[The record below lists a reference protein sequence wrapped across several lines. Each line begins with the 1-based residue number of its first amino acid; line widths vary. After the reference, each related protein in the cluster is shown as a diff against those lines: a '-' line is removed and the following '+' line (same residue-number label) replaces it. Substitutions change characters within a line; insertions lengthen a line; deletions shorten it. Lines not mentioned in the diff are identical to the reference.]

1 MKKLHSGVLMY
12 ISLALFVA
20 LYTGCAQDTKK
31 SGIPLISEESS
42 SQAASDQGMDQT
54 TTDTTPNEPVADK
67 KDAVQVVSDTPAEE
81 KKFDYSTTITA
92 DFSLSV
98 QDIESGAPVPLTS
111 ISIYDGSDTLLSSG
125 ITDAKGEA
133 FFKVT
138 AESASTLLTIIIK
151 NDDYGEYRIVV
162 ENIQKLSSIERL
174 VKLRKKP
181 PEVKPADADND
192 GVADAEDEFPND
204 PRYAKSVKGEY
215 TLAFEDMYPKK
226 GDADFN
232 DAVVRLSLEERIDSK
247 NRLAYVKITAQ
258 ALASGAGYSNQFAIN
273 VLDREYVLI
282 ENFKKDLKGK
292 WNSKEGKDDSTCTL
306 GPEHVK
312 EIVLETPVDRLEI
325 AAMPYDP
332 FLIPNGASSGKK
344 LGEVHLS
351 FVSSEYK
358 KKGNRV
364 LDDDGFPWALSFAGE
379 WCWPYES
386 GDIRKAYPDFQK
398 WYESEGR
405 EARAWYQNPDA
416 SRVYCSC
423 MGQSASSLSAY
434 LLGTGSGNAVLV
446 VVSLGIIGL
455 IIGGIYVWKRKH
467 PKA

>member
-1 MKKLHSGVLMY
+1 MKRLHGGALVY
-12 ISLALFVA
+12 IAVALSLAL
-20 LYTGCAQDTKK
+20 YSSCAQDTKK
-31 SGIPLISEESS
+31 SGIPLIPEESS
-42 SQAASDQGMDQT
+42 SQAVPDQGADQT
-54 TTDTTPNEPVADK
+54 TPDTPSTDTVADK
-67 KDAVQVVSDTPAEE
+67 KDAVQVVSDAPAEE
-81 KKFDYSTTITA
+81 KAFDYNTTITV
-92 DFSLSV
+92 DFSLTIK
-98 QDIESGAPVPLTS
+98 DIESGAPVPLTS
-111 ISIYDGSDTLLSSG
+111 ISIYDESDTMLSSG
-125 ITDAKGEA
+125 ITDDKGEA

-138 AESASTLLTIIIK
+138 AESANKSLTIIIK
-151 NDDYGEYRIVV
+151 NDEYGEYRIVV
-162 ENIQKLSSIERL
+162 ENVQQLSSIDRL
-174 VKLRKKP
+174 VKLLKKAA
-181 PEVKPADADND
+181 EVKPADTDGD

-215 TLAFEDMYPKK
+215 TLAFEDAYPKK

-232 DAVVRLSLEERIDSK
+232 DAVVRLSLEERIDAR

-273 VLDREYVLI
+273 VLGKEYVLI

-292 WNSKEGKDDSTCTL
+292 WNSREGKDDARCVL

-344 LGEVHLS
+344 QGEVHLS

-358 KKGNRV
+358 KKGNKV

-405 EARAWYQNPDA
+405 EGKAWYQNPDA
-416 SRVYCSC
+416 SKVYCSC

-434 LLGTGSGNAVLV
+434 LLGTGRGNALLV
-446 VVSLGIIGL
+446 VISLAVIGL
-455 IIGGIYVWKRKH
+455 IIGGIYVWKRTH
-467 PKA
+467 SKA